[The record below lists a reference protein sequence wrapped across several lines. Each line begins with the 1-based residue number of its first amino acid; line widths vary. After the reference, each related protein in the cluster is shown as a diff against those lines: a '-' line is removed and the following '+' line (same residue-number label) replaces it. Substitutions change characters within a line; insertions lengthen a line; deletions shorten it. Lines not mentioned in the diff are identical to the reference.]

1 MALRGLFFDFDGLI
15 LDTETV
21 EVEAWKQI
29 FAEYDYEF
37 PDWIWKKMIGVSE
50 EGTNKI
56 PGLWL
61 ADKLGLAN
69 EEADKFEKQIRER
82 RRTVSSMLLDDQPL
96 QPGVLELLDRAEE
109 EGWSKTVVSSSPRWW
124 VTGHLDRLELL
135 HRFGKI
141 ICGHEGLPSKPAP
154 DLYLHALGLNG
165 HQPTEVLALEDSPR
179 GVEAAQAAGIY
190 CVAIPNPLTAQLGLD
205 HADEVWTSLL
215 EFRLPS
221 HLDN

>member
-61 ADKLGLAN
+61 ADKLGLPTKKRISLRSRSAS
-69 EEADKFEKQIRER
+69 AGER
-82 RRTVSSMLLDDQPL
+82 SVR
-96 QPGVLELLDRAEE
+96 
-109 EGWSKTVVSSSPRWW
+109 
-124 VTGHLDRLELL
+124 
-135 HRFGKI
+135 
-141 ICGHEGLPSKPAP
+141 C
-154 DLYLHALGLNG
+154 Y
-165 HQPTEVLALEDSPR
+165 
-179 GVEAAQAAGIY
+179 
-190 CVAIPNPLTAQLGLD
+190 
-205 HADEVWTSLL
+205 
-215 EFRLPS
+215 
-221 HLDN
+221 